1 MTGGS
6 STAPL
11 VSIIVPVFNGEDYL
25 RESLDSILAQTYPR
39 IEIVVL
45 DDASTDRTPEII
57 ASYGDRVRY
66 RRIPENRG
74 QYVNDNE
81 AIAAAHGE
89 YIAIYHADDVY
100 DPCIVEKE
108 VAALERYPEAGAAF
122 CKDIFI
128 DLEGHEVG
136 RLQIPREV
144 QGGHPLSY
152 PVVFNALLTYK
163 NHFLRCPSCLV
174 RASVYRDVGTYRQD
188 QFHNTADLEMYLRIA
203 RKYPL
208 VVVDEY
214 LFRYRRGH
222 SAMSSRYRHLRQKA
236 ENFFMIMDR
245 YLADGGKALAT
256 SRALAE
262 YEAHRAEDL
271 LMVSVNHYI
280 LDQRAA
286 ARNMLR
292 QVRACRILVG
302 HQIQR
307 GRLML
312 LYLAMQMLARMPRIG
327 FIAEWSYRRWH
338 SGVDQAKRGR
348 SDVRHSRSG
357 VVRSR

>member
-1 MTGGS
+1 MTDRS

-25 RESLDSILAQTYPR
+25 RESLDSILAQTYSR
-39 IEIVVL
+39 TEILVI

-57 ASYGDRVRY
+57 ASYGSRVRCH
-66 RRIPENRG
+66 RLPENRG

-81 AIAAAHGE
+81 AIAAARGE

-100 DPCIVEKE
+100 EPRIVERE
-108 VAALERYPEAGAAF
+108 VEALERYPEAGAAF

-136 RLQIPREV
+136 RLQIPREI
-144 QGGHPLSY
+144 QGGIPLSY
-152 PVVFNALLTYK
+152 PVILNALLTHK

-174 RASVYRDVGTYRQD
+174 RSSVYRDVGTYRQE

-208 VVVDEY
+208 IVVDEY

-222 SAMSSRYRHLRQKA
+222 SAMSSRYRHLRQKV
-236 ENFFMIMDR
+236 ENYFMIMDL
-245 YLADGGKALAT
+245 YLANGDQALAT
-256 SRALAE
+256 PDALAD

-271 LMVSVNHYI
+271 LMLSVNHYI
-280 LDQRAA
+280 LNQLAE
-286 ARNMLR
+286 ARNILRRVEVNRILASR
-292 QVRACRILVG
+292 QV
-302 HQIQR
+302 QS
-307 GRLML
+307 GRLFL
-312 LYLAMQMLARMPRIG
+312 LYVAMQGLVRVPRIT
-327 FIAEWSYRRWH
+327 FVSDWCYRRWH

-348 SDVRHSRSG
+348 NDVRHSRSG